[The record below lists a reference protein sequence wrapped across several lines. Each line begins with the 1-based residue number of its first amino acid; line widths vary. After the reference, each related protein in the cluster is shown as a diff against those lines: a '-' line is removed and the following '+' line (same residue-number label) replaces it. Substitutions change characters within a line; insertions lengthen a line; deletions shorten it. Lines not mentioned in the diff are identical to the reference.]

1 MWKRLIDSPPVTSER
16 IPLITAIFSD
26 DDEIE
31 VVRGLCKD
39 DAQAFIDIVDEVRT
53 FFLSDQPT
61 HIFTSPIRL

>member
-1 MWKRLIDSPPVTSER
+1 MWKRLIDCPPVASEQ

-53 FFLSDQPT
+53 FFLSDPPT
-61 HIFTSPIRL
+61 HIFTSPIRF